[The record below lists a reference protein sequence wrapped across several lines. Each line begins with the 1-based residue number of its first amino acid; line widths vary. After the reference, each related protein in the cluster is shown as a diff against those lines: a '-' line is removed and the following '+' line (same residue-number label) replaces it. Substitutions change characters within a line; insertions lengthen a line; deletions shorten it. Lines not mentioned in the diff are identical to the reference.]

1 MKNSKKGVFYAIM
14 AILGL
19 SGASA
24 NADIFSDMG
33 KGIGTAATKGYD
45 WAKAHPEAAAGIAA
59 GVAAAT
65 AAGAGAYYGG
75 KKLTQQKETP
85 FVTISDIERQKA
97 LEHYKEALEGK
108 HGAGRPIQW
117 YQAGPGIRF
126 KPVQPAPEKS
136 WIDLGAKMISEQNQ

>member
-33 KGIGTAATKGYD
+33 KGIGTAATKGYG

-85 FVTISDIERQKA
+85 FVTITDIERQKA
-97 LEHYKEALEGK
+97 FKHYKGALEGPK
-108 HGAGRPIQW
+108 GAGREIEW
-117 YQAGPGIRF
+117 HKAGPETRF
-126 KPVQPAPEKS
+126 KPVQPAPSAPYYTRPRNKV
-136 WIDLGAKMISEQNQ
+136 